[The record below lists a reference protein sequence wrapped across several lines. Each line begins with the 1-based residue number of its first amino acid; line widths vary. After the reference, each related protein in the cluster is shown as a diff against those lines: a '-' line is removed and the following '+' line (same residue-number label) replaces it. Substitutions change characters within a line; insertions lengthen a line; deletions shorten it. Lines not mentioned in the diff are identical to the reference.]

1 MHSQSR
7 IMFAP
12 TIFTHLPSF
21 CGQIQN
27 GTILYKSFLKLN
39 LLFVLL
45 TIQNWDESLTN
56 GFWFQLAKLTFQAKI
71 NNFDQLIIKC
81 ILHQLPHHHLLSLS
95 FLSYPSFLSCLSSCP
110 FCLSFLS
117 CLSSFC
123 LHPTV
128 AIRKEYMYIWQNLY
142 TCKIIGRHM
151 YIYTCCMKDF
161 KNREMTYFISFI
173 TKFKIITLNMH
184 TLNCNKLSK
193 MIEYWQLKIPTSG
206 LFQNRLYI

>member
-21 CGQIQN
+21 CGHIQN

-71 NNFDQLIIKC
+71 NNFDLLIIKC
-81 ILHQLPHHHLLSLS
+81 TLHLPHHHHLSLS

-128 AIRKEYMYIWQNLY
+128 AIRKEYSHVYD
-142 TCKIIGRHM
+142 K
-151 YIYTCCMKDF
+151 IYTLVKLLVDIC
-161 KNREMTYFISFI
+161 TFIHVVW
-173 TKFKIITLNMH
+173 KI
-184 TLNCNKLSK
+184 
-193 MIEYWQLKIPTSG
+193 LKIG
-206 LFQNRLYI
+206 KWHILYHNKI